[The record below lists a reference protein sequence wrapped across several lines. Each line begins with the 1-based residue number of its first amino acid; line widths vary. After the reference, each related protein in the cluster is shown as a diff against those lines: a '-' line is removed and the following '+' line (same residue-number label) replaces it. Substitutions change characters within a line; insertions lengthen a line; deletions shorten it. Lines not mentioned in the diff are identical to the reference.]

1 MPRPTKRRRICG
13 LPEGKIFVCADACK
27 KQAEPVVMTLEE
39 YETVRLIDHVGLN
52 QEECA
57 EQMAVARTT
66 AQRIYNSARS
76 KLAEHL
82 ITGATLKIEGGNYDI
97 CTDRECGCR
106 MRQCGKRQCGCHQ
119 EKGRCPKKP
128 KKRNEV

>member
-1 MPRPTKRRRICG
+1 MSRPTKRRRICG
-13 LPEGKIFVCADACK
+13 MPEWKIFVCTDACK
-27 KQAEPVVMTLEE
+27 KQEEPVVMTLEE
-39 YETVRLIDHVGLN
+39 YETIRLIDHVGLN

-82 ITGATLKIEGGNYDI
+82 ITGATLRIEGGSYDI
-97 CTDRECGCR
+97 CTDRECRCK
-106 MRQCGKRQCGCHQ
+106 MRQCGERRCGCHQ
-119 EKGRCPKKP
+119 KRDDCPKKTE
-128 KKRNEV
+128 KEE